1 MWPEGW
7 ITRLEGSVSK
17 DVTWGESLGW
27 MGSSV
32 AWRGGYLGWAEGDEA
47 GG

>member
-1 MWPEGW
+1 
-7 ITRLEGSVSK
+7 
-17 DVTWGESLGW
+17 

-47 GG
+47 GWWWGQEEAGSGRAW